1 MLTHS
6 PIMHQGAAD
15 AAPFLTTDLQT
26 ELNRLDSLDLHELR
40 IRWRRLF
47 RSPAPAHLNRPL
59 LLRIIAYKMQANVFG
74 DLDRETIRFL
84 ERIARQ
90 RKGGKP
96 ATRNVP
102 PVPEKKTL
110 KPGTVLV
117 REHGG
122 ILHQVIVSNTGFRW
136 NGTHFKSLSEVARA
150 ITGTTWNGPRF
161 FGLRDKT
168 PSSLCEE
175 KHP

>member
-1 MLTHS
+1 
-6 PIMHQGAAD
+6 MHQGAAE
-15 AAPFLTTDLQT
+15 AASFLTTNLQA
-26 ELNRLDSLDLHELR
+26 ELDRLDSLDLHELR
-40 IRWRRLF
+40 IRWRRLY

-59 LLRIIAYKMQANVFG
+59 LVRMIAYKMQTNVFG

-96 ATRNVP
+96 ATRTVP
-102 PVPEKKTL
+102 AVPEKKTL

-122 ILHQVIVSNTGFRW
+122 ILHQVVVSDTGFRW
-136 NGTHFKSLSEVARA
+136 NGAHFKSLSEVARA
-150 ITGTTWNGPRF
+150 ITGTSWNGPRF

-168 PSSLCEE
+168 ASGPNREE
-175 KHP
+175 HP